1 MTVVAKYGTFATKIQ
16 NRVTNRMPD
25 RCSLQVNSRPDDNA
39 GGWTDSNTTPVTGIP
54 CRFNAS
60 AGMEQLIA
68 GTAQGFVTGVL
79 YLPARW
85 NNIDLALTVGNR
97 IPVDARG
104 LEPARTFEVIGLNPG
119 EGVLISAEVRLIAT
133 PTNQ

>member
-25 RCSLQVNSRPDDNA
+25 RCSLQVNALTDDNA
-39 GGWTDSNTTPVTGIP
+39 GGWGESLTTPVTGIP

-68 GTAQGFVTGVL
+68 GTAQGILTGVI
-79 YLPARW
+79 YLPAKW

-104 LEPARTFEVIGLNPG
+104 VEPARTFEVTGLNPG
-119 EGVLISAEVRLIAT
+119 EGVLISAEVRLIT
-133 PTNQ
+133 TSTNQ